1 MMFLDLMPV
10 VEKPE
15 IVQANEQKLKSL
27 CKKYVVKLST
37 FYTINLTFRDVLSV
51 KPKIAVL
58 FLSVVLQSTSKN
70 AKMAAVL
77 QVQIHLI

>member
-1 MMFLDLMPV
+1 MFLDLMPV

-27 CKKYVVKLST
+27 GKKYVVKLST

-51 KPKIAVL
+51 KPKTVVL
-58 FLSVVLQSTSKN
+58 FLNVVSQSTSKN

-77 QVQIHLI
+77 QVQIH

>member
-27 CKKYVVKLST
+27 GKKYVVKLST

-51 KPKIAVL
+51 KSKSVVL
-58 FLSVVLQSTSKN
+58 FLNVVLQSTSNN
-70 AKMAAVL
+70 AKMTTIL
-77 QVQIHLI
+77 QAQIHLI

>member
-1 MMFLDLMPV
+1 MPV

-27 CKKYVVKLST
+27 GKKYVVKLST

-51 KPKIAVL
+51 KPKTVVL
-58 FLSVVLQSTSKN
+58 FLNVSDSCNFKIGRFSTERTKCF
-70 AKMAAVL
+70 
-77 QVQIHLI
+77 I